1 MLFQQQMNSA
11 IYQSLKIH
19 IQAFWFVKVVDI
31 ELALH
36 N

>member
-11 IYQSLKIH
+11 IYQSLNMNF
-19 IQAFWFVKVVDI
+19 QAFWFVKVVDI